1 MWTPLLVHKGIKAK
15 KTTQW
20 IISYLCRRD
29 KNNSKTTLF
38 VDQAECNCQGP
49 KKSVMK
55 TSNLMV
61 PKCSFTTGK
70 QKQIR
75 KISTKNKTYNIA
87 LSKNKNFSVQW
98 LSGFTG

>member
-1 MWTPLLVHKGIKAK
+1 
-15 KTTQW
+15 
-20 IISYLCRRD
+20 
-29 KNNSKTTLF
+29 
-38 VDQAECNCQGP
+38 
-49 KKSVMK
+49 MK

-87 LSKNKNFSVQW
+87 LSKNKNFSVQ
-98 LSGFTG
+98 